1 MIRIVMK
8 QSAKDVH
15 VRSMTVKNA
24 ILNLR
29 LEDLNLWD
37 INDIKAFDGFTS
49 LCRHKVVLKASER

>member
-1 MIRIVMK
+1 MK